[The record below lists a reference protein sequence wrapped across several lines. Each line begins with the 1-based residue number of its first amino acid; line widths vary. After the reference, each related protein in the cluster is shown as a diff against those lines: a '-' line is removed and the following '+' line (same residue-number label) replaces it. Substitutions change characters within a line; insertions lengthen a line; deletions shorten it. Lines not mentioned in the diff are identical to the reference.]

1 MDENTHK
8 RKTNAIFEQNLC
20 VSCGVCNLNK
30 SAKFEFNDLG
40 YLLPNKLNKLDLNSC
55 PVVHE
60 NNEDTI
66 SRKKFHGKYN
76 FNSQIGYYDVISAAS
91 IKDNRLL
98 TQRSSGGIITF
109 VLKSLLKQKK
119 VDAVAT
125 VFNFNSEPY
134 FRYKLINNPDDL
146 DYAATSAYYPA
157 EVGTVLAE
165 AKERSLSIA
174 VTGLPCCIK
183 GINHLIDNDTQMQ
196 EIIKYQISL
205 ICGHLKTSKYLEL
218 LSLQLPNIEKAKY
231 NFRAHRKQSVAK
243 IKYFQKYNANE
254 EHSRPTASM
263 YSGSY
268 NYGYFQ
274 YESCNYCDD
283 IIGETADL
291 SVGDAWL
298 PEFVDRTTGMS
309 LCVSRNTEISKI
321 LNSDCINY
329 RELSPNDV
337 LLAQQGGYRQ
347 RREGLAYRIKKYPK
361 YGVKKR
367 EHLLPKKIGKKRLK
381 IYEARYQL
389 SKSSHEIYK
398 KSPSVNEFI
407 TGMEDK
413 FNNLQLVS
421 RATFIDKL
429 IGKLTREFRKLKVR
443 DK

>member
-1 MDENTHK
+1 MNENVNK
-8 RKTNAIFEQNLC
+8 RKTKAIFEQNLC
-20 VSCGVCNLNK
+20 VSCGVCNINQ
-30 SAKFEFNDLG
+30 SAKFEFNDFG
-40 YLLPNKLNKLDLNSC
+40 YLLPNNLKKLDLNSC

-60 NNEDTI
+60 HCENTI
-66 SRKKFHGKYN
+66 SRKKFHGKYKLN
-76 FNSQIGYYDVISAAS
+76 PKIGYYDKIAAAQ
-91 IKDNRLL
+91 IKDDKLL
-98 TQRSSGGIITF
+98 KQRSSGGIITF
-109 VLKSLLKQKK
+109 ILKSLLKQKK

-125 VFNFNSEPY
+125 VFNFDTEPY

-146 DYAATSAYYPA
+146 DCAATSAYYPA

-165 AKERSLSIA
+165 AKERRLSVA

-183 GINHLIDNDTQMQ
+183 GINHLMDNDTQIK

-218 LSLQLPNIEKAKY
+218 LSLQLPNIKEAKY
-231 NFRAHRKQSVAK
+231 NFRAHSKKSAAK
-243 IKYFQKYNANE
+243 IKHFQKYNANE
-254 EHSRPTASM
+254 KHSRPTASM

-268 NYGYFQ
+268 NFGYFQ

-321 LNSDCINY
+321 LKSDCINY
-329 RELSPNDV
+329 RELSPIDV

-361 YGVKKR
+361 YGIKKR
-367 EHLLPKKIGKKRLK
+367 EHLLPKKISKKRLK

-389 SKSSHEIYK
+389 SKSSHENYK
-398 KSPSVNEFI
+398 KSQSVDEFI
-407 TGMEDK
+407 TSMEDR
-413 FNNLQLVS
+413 FNNLKLVS
-421 RATFIDKL
+421 GATFIDKL
-429 IGKLTREFRKLKVR
+429 IGKLSREFRKFKVGV
-443 DK
+443 K